1 MGSCCSAPV
10 SDSAQQDSAR
20 ASIEEPPANKGR
32 QDGHGGQG
40 KGGRESGT
48 GRNQKGRRTSVDWN
62 KSILGCFSD
71 VKEKYAFDKVLGKGQ
86 FGVTRLVVDL
96 VTGEHCACKSI
107 SKRKL
112 VSQEDME
119 DVRREIK
126 VMHHLSGHPH
136 VVTFKGG
143 EEQGGVAPDQ
153 RFCCKSQQQVK
164 PWDAFSSELAGS
176 LICIRQRASPSASST
191 RNENPDPS
199 VSTPADS
206 DVLWLCL
213 LAAIVCCCS
222 LRGQPPHPHR
232 DGALYWCA
240 GTAEQPH
247 QHHIACQHV
256 PPQCAALQM
265 YHDSCVCSSC

>member
-1 MGSCCSAPV
+1 V

-32 QDGHGGQG
+32 PDGHGGQG

-48 GRNQKGRRTSVDWN
+48 GRTQKGRRTSVDWN

-143 EEQGGVAPDQ
+143 EQGG
-153 RFCCKSQQQVK
+153 
-164 PWDAFSSELAGS
+164 
-176 LICIRQRASPSASST
+176 
-191 RNENPDPS
+191 
-199 VSTPADS
+199 
-206 DVLWLCL
+206 
-213 LAAIVCCCS
+213 
-222 LRGQPPHPHR
+222 
-232 DGALYWCA
+232 
-240 GTAEQPH
+240 
-247 QHHIACQHV
+247 
-256 PPQCAALQM
+256 
-265 YHDSCVCSSC
+265 